1 MYPRTAQPYCLCPMD
16 AKSAM
21 PLIKT
26 SARKPPPSGVRRKR
40 GAAER
45 TAFADLLV
53 AAIFGFLLPKT
64 SIYGTLVLVGDRP
77 HRAKAQFRRLP
88 VDPVSAR
95 YKLSFAGSGGKPSA
109 R

>member
-1 MYPRTAQPYCLCPMD
+1 MNSILCVPTSVW
-16 AKSAM
+16 ASI
-21 PLIKT
+21 IKT